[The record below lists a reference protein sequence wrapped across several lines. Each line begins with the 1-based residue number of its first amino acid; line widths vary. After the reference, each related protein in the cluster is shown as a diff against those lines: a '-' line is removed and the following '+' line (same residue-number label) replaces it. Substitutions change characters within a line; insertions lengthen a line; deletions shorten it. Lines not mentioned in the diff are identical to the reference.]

1 MSVGAIRG
9 WVLYDGACGVCSRWV
24 PFWTP
29 TLLKLGLQ
37 TAPLQSPWVAER
49 SGLSPEV
56 LLKDIRLLHPDGSLT
71 SGPDVYRYVS
81 KRVWWL
87 LPVYV
92 LSVTPLL
99 RQIFDWS
106 YRTFARHRMRVSEV
120 CRLK

>member
-1 MSVGAIRG
+1 
-9 WVLYDGACGVCSRWV
+9 VLYDGACGVCSRWV

-29 TLLKLGLQ
+29 TLLKLGLH

-56 LLKDIRLLHPDGSLT
+56 LLKDIRLLHQDGSLT
-71 SGPDVYRYVS
+71 SGPEVYRYVS

-87 LPVYV
+87 FPVYL

-99 RQIFDWS
+99 RQLFDWS

-120 CRLK
+120 CRLG